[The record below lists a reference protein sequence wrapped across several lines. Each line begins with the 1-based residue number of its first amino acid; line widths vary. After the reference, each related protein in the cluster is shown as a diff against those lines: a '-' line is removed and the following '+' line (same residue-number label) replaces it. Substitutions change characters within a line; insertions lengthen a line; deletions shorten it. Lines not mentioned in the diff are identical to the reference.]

1 MKMNDVFPSKFV
13 KADDLK
19 GKQVL
24 CVISH
29 VTVEKIGDD
38 TKPVIYFQ
46 GKEKGLVCNK
56 TNFGRIAYV
65 YGDESDEWT
74 GKEIVLYPEMTD
86 FQGKPMWAIRVKPP
100 EARAPVSSAPAEN
113 GNYAFKKT
121 SGVTIM
127 ESNHAA
133 AAAAQ
138 ANRVPGSANTSV
150 DLDQEIPF

>member
-100 EARAPVSSAPAEN
+100 LPREPAPAPAPTEN
-113 GNYAFKKT
+113 ENYTFKKT

-127 ESNHAA
+127 ESNH
-133 AAAAQ
+133 AAAQ